1 MASFNRP
8 LTINPRPFTIISMTP
23 DILADKE
30 TGLGWHPKRVLLILL
45 IFSIVMM
52 FAAFTSGYIVRRD
65 EGNWREFDLPAS
77 LLINSILIALSSASM
92 QWAYFS
98 ARKDEISRVKT
109 GMIITLVLGLA
120 FLVGQYH
127 SFGDL
132 VDGNTYF
139 GGADA
144 NPSGSFVYVL
154 MGVHAFHLI
163 TGLVFLAVVLN
174 RTLNYQ
180 VHSRAM
186 LSSGNAT
193 RYWHFL
199 GGLWLYL
206 YLFFLLNH

>member
-1 MASFNRP
+1 MNTSE
-8 LTINPRPFTIISMTP
+8 
-23 DILADKE
+23 ILAEKE
-30 TGLGWHPKRVLLILL
+30 IGLGWHPKRVLLILL

-65 EGNWREFDLPAS
+65 EGNWREFELPTS
-77 LLINSILIALSSASM
+77 LLINSIIIALSSASM
-92 QWAYFS
+92 QWAYLS
-98 ARKDEISRVKT
+98 ARRDEINRVKI
-109 GMIITLVLGLA
+109 GLIITLVLGLV
-120 FLVGQYH
+120 FLAGQFH

-154 MGVHAFHLI
+154 MGVHAFHLV
-163 TGLVFLAVVLN
+163 TGLIFLAVVLK

-186 LSSGNAT
+186 LSIGNAT
-193 RYWHFL
+193 LYWHFL

-206 YLFFLLNH
+206 YLFLLLNH

>member
-1 MASFNRP
+1 M
-8 LTINPRPFTIISMTP
+8 NPE
-23 DILADKE
+23 ILSEKE
-30 TGLGWHPKRVLLILL
+30 VGLGWHPKRVILILL

-77 LLINSILIALSSASM
+77 LLINSIIIALSSATM
-92 QWAYFS
+92 QWAWFS
-98 ARKDEISRVKT
+98 AKKDELSRVKI
-109 GMIITLVLGLA
+109 GLMLTLALGLA
-120 FLVGQYH
+120 FLAGQFI
-127 SFGDL
+127 SWGDL
-132 VDGNTYF
+132 VAGRTFF

-163 TGLVFLAVVLN
+163 TGLVFVAVVLL
-174 RTLNYQ
+174 RTVKYQ

-186 LSSGNAT
+186 LSIGNAT
-193 RYWHFL
+193 LYWHFL

-206 YLFFLLNH
+206 YLFLLLNH

>member
-1 MASFNRP
+1 
-8 LTINPRPFTIISMTP
+8 MTP
-23 DILADKE
+23 DILSEKE

-77 LLINSILIALSSASM
+77 LLINSILIALSSGSM

-98 ARKDEISRVKT
+98 ARKDEIGRVKT
-109 GMIITLVLGLA
+109 GLIITLVLGLA
-120 FLVGQYH
+120 FLVGQYF

-132 VDGNTYF
+132 VAGNTYF

-163 TGLVFLAVVLN
+163 TGLIFLAVVLK
-174 RTLNYQ
+174 RVLNYQ
-180 VHSRAM
+180 VHSRAL
-186 LSSGNAT
+186 LSIGNAT
-193 RYWHFL
+193 LYWHFL

-206 YLFFLLNH
+206 YLFLLLNH